1 MSNGVL
7 IRDINKVTRITKK
20 KNNKL
25 KNNSNTS
32 KNSNNRIKNASND
45 NNKINETASA
55 ANPFI
60 WKKDI
65 NVWLTD
71 EGQLYLQS
79 WANDGLSNGEIALK
93 MGINES
99 TLYRWCNTDA
109 RIKTAITR
117 GRDTMTMEVENMLYK
132 CARGYSYEE
141 EQVTKD
147 GEIVVVQRY
156 QPPSAEAQKF
166 ILTNRRKDKWK
177 SKNEVALEAQVQAQT
192 QVQVSRMDEL
202 ADSLFG
208 EEDNA
213 TTIEEAESISKV

>member
-7 IRDINKVTRITKK
+7 IRDINKVTRITKR

-25 KNNSNTS
+25 KNNSNT
-32 KNSNNRIKNASND
+32 SNNRIKNASND
-45 NNKINETASA
+45 NNSIKETASA
-55 ANPFI
+55 ANPFV

-71 EGQLYLQS
+71 EGLLYLQS

-109 RIKTAITR
+109 RIKAAITR

-132 CARGYSYEE
+132 CARGYTYEE

-147 GEIVVVQRY
+147 GDIVVVTRY

-208 EEDNA
+208 DDDNA
-213 TTIEEAESISKV
+213 TIEETESISKV